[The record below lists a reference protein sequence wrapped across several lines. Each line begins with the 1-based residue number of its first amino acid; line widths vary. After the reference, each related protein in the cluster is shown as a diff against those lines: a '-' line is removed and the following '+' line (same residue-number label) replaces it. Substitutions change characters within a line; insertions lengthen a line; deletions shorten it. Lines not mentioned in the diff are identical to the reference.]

1 MLRGTRIRVIAALV
15 AAVAVAGIAAG
26 CGSSSS
32 TTSGGGGSSDLG
44 LITPGTLTIGSDI
57 PYPPFE
63 QGKPPDYTGF
73 DVNLM
78 DAIAKKIDLRPKWV
92 NTDFDTIFTAL
103 ATGKFD
109 LVAAAVT
116 AYAPKGSP
124 AYTKVQQR
132 RRIVAF
138 SKPYYD
144 SLQSITIN
152 KSKRPNVKS
161 VADVK
166 GLRVAVQT
174 ATTGAF
180 WAEEKLKPFG
190 VKLVSFAKAPDR
202 YAALEAGNVD
212 AVVNDLPVSQDAVK
226 SKPDLR
232 VLVQIDTGEQYAFAV
247 ARDNR
252 ALLAAVNT
260 ALGALIKDG
269 TYARLFKQYFPG
281 QKPPAYAS
289 S

>member
-1 MLRGTRIRVIAALV
+1 MRYRRLGLV
-15 AAVAVAGIAAG
+15 AMIVAAATLAAAG
-26 CGSSSS
+26 CG
-32 TTSGGGGSSDLG
+32 GGGKT
-44 LITPGTLTIGSDI
+44 TPEKAAAPQFKLVAPGVLTIASDI

-63 QGKPPDYTGF
+63 FHKGKTLTGF
-73 DVNLM
+73 DVALM

-190 VKLVSFAKAPDR
+190 VKLVSFAKAPDM

-232 VLVQIDTGEQYAFAV
+232 VLVQIGTGEQYAFAV

-269 TYARLFKQYFPG
+269 TYTQLFKQYFPG

>member
-1 MLRGTRIRVIAALV
+1 VAAALV
-15 AAVAVAGIAAG
+15 AAG
-26 CGSSSS
+26 C
-32 TTSGGGGSSDLG
+32 GGGGGGETSKTAAAPQYKLV
-44 LITPGTLTIGSDI
+44 TPGVLTIASDI

-63 QGKPPDYTGF
+63 FHKGKALTGF
-73 DVNLM
+73 DVALM
-78 DAIAKKIDLRPKWV
+78 DDIAKRVKLRTKWV

-132 RRIVAF
+132 RQIVAF

-144 SLQSITIN
+144 SLQSLTIN
-152 KSKRPNVKS
+152 QSKTPNVTS
-161 VADVK
+161 VAQLK
-166 GLRVAVQT
+166 GLRAAVQT

-180 WAEEKLKPFG
+180 WAEEKLKPLG
-190 VKLVSFAKAPDR
+190 VKLVSFSKAPDM
-202 YAALEAGNVD
+202 YAALDAGNVD
-212 AVVNDLPVSQDAVK
+212 GVINDLPVSQDAVK
-226 SKPDLR
+226 TKHDLKV
-232 VLVQIDTGEQYAFAV
+232 VLQINTGEQYAFAV
-247 ARDNR
+247 AKDNK
-252 ALLAAVNT
+252 ALLDATNK
-260 ALGALIKDG
+260 ALDGLVKDG
-269 TYARLFKQYFPG
+269 TYKKVFEQYFPG

>member
-1 MLRGTRIRVIAALV
+1 MRYRRPVLAALIV
-15 AAVAVAGIAAG
+15 AAAALAAAG
-26 CGSSSS
+26 CG
-32 TTSGGGGSSDLG
+32 GGGEETSTKAAGPQFKLVQAG
-44 LITPGTLTIGSDI
+44 VLTIASDI

-63 QGKPPDYTGF
+63 FHKGTTLTGF
-73 DVNLM
+73 DVALM
-78 DAIAKKIDLRPKWV
+78 DDVAKKVGLRPKWV

-132 RRIVAF
+132 RQIVAF

-144 SLQSITIN
+144 SLQSLTIN
-152 KSKRPNVKS
+152 ESKRPNVKS

-190 VKLVSFAKAPDR
+190 VKLVSFSKAPDM
-202 YAALEAGNVD
+202 YASLEAGNVD

-226 SKPDLR
+226 SKTDLK
-232 VLVQIDTGEQYAFAV
+232 VVVQIDTGEQYAFAV
-247 ARDNR
+247 ARDNK
-252 ALLAAVNT
+252 ALLDAVNK
-260 ALGALIKDG
+260 ALDALVKDG
-269 TYARLFKQYFPG
+269 TYATIFEQYFPG

>member
-1 MLRGTRIRVIAALV
+1 MRYRRLALAATIV
-15 AAVAVAGIAAG
+15 AAGTLAVAG
-26 CGSSSS
+26 C
-32 TTSGGGGSSDLG
+32 GGGGGGGKTTGKAAAPQFKLVQRG
-44 LITPGTLTIGSDI
+44 VLTIASDI

-63 QGKPPDYTGF
+63 FHKGKTLTGF
-73 DVNLM
+73 DVALM
-78 DAIAKKIDLRPKWV
+78 DDIAKKVGLRPKWV

-132 RRIVAF
+132 RQIVTF
-138 SKPYYD
+138 SKPYYN
-144 SLQSITIN
+144 SLQSLTIN
-152 KSKRPNVKS
+152 EARRPDVKS

-180 WAEEKLKPFG
+180 WAEEKAKPLG
-190 VKLVSFAKAPDR
+190 VKLVSFSKAPDM

-212 AVVNDLPVSQDAVK
+212 GVINDLPVSQDAVK
-226 SKPDLR
+226 TKHDLK
-232 VLVQIDTGEQYAFAV
+232 VIAEIDTGEQYAFAV
-247 ARDNR
+247 AKDNK
-252 ALLAAVNT
+252 ALLAAVNRGFD
-260 ALGALIKDG
+260 ALVKDG
-269 TYARLFKQYFPG
+269 TYASIFKQYFPG

-289 S
+289 A

>member
-1 MLRGTRIRVIAALV
+1 MRYRRLVLAALV
-15 AAVAVAGIAAG
+15 VAAAMLAAAG
-26 CGSSSS
+26 CG
-32 TTSGGGGSSDLG
+32 GGGQETSTKAAAPQFKLVQAGV
-44 LITPGTLTIGSDI
+44 LTIASDI

-63 QGKPPDYTGF
+63 FHKGKTLTGF
-73 DVNLM
+73 DVALT
-78 DAIAKKIDLRPKWV
+78 DEIAKKVGLRPKWV

-132 RRIVAF
+132 RQIVAF

-144 SLQSITIN
+144 SLQSLTIN
-152 KSKRPNVKS
+152 ETKRPNVKTI
-161 VADVK
+161 ADVK

-190 VKLVSFAKAPDR
+190 VKLVSFSKAPDM
-202 YAALEAGNVD
+202 YAALDAGNVD

-226 SKPDLR
+226 SKPDLK
-232 VLVQIDTGEQYAFAV
+232 VIVHIDTGEQYAFAV
-247 ARDNR
+247 ARDNK
-252 ALLAAVNT
+252 ALLDAVNK
-260 ALGALIKDG
+260 ALDALVKDG
-269 TYARLFKQYFPG
+269 TYATLFEQYFPG

>member
-1 MLRGTRIRVIAALV
+1 MRYRRLV
-15 AAVAVAGIAAG
+15 LAAVILAAAVVAAAG
-26 CGSSSS
+26 CG
-32 TTSGGGGSSDLG
+32 GGGE
-44 LITPGTLTIGSDI
+44 GTSTKAAAPQFKLVQAGVLTIASDI

-63 QGKPPDYTGF
+63 FHKGKTLTGF
-73 DVNLM
+73 DVALM
-78 DAIAKKIDLRPKWV
+78 DDIAKKVGLRPKWV

-132 RRIVAF
+132 RQIVAF
-138 SKPYYD
+138 SKPYYN
-144 SLQSITIN
+144 SLQSLTIN
-152 KSKRPNVKS
+152 ETKRPNVKS
-161 VADVK
+161 IADVK

-190 VKLVSFAKAPDR
+190 VKLVSFSKAPDM
-202 YAALEAGNVD
+202 YASLEAGNVD

-226 SKPDLR
+226 SKPDLK
-232 VLVQIDTGEQYAFAV
+232 VVVQIDTGEQYAFAV
-247 ARDNR
+247 APDNK
-252 ALLAAVNT
+252 ALLDAVNK
-260 ALGALIKDG
+260 ALDALVKDR
-269 TYARLFKQYFPG
+269 TYATVFKQYFPG
-281 QKPPAYAS
+281 QQPPAYAS